1 MAVLQMQ
8 RIDVYKRQAE
18 EYLWS
23 SLQIHR
29 LYNKNCEVMLV
40 PWEGIL
46 QRAREAYSRFQ
57 NALPDEVKK

>member
-1 MAVLQMQ
+1 
-8 RIDVYKRQAE
+8 
-18 EYLWS
+18 
-23 SLQIHR
+23 
-29 LYNKNCEVMLV
+29 MLV